1 VFCQLEMLQNCLP
14 QNVRRVLRDLPA
26 SLDETYERMLREISK
41 VNPDQVYRLLQCLA
55 VSTRPLRVEEL
66 AEVLAL
72 DFDAA
77 EEGIPALNKD
87 WRWDDERQGV
97 LATCSSLIVVVELD
111 GDSIDDDSIYD
122 DLQGTTHV
130 VQFAHFSVKEFL
142 TSDRLA
148 DIKEDISRFHIRPEP
163 AHTVIAQACLAI
175 LLRSDHNDSA
185 KGCSPLSEYAARHWV
200 DHAHFGNVSLLIED
214 GMRHLFDPAEP
225 YFTAWLSLYNLD
237 REWLSFTREP
247 FEQPSQSNFTSL
259 GEDDAAPLCL
269 YYAALCGFRGLT
281 KFLITK
287 YPQHLNATVGLNMS
301 PLVAALYSRHIQV
314 AQLLLQHGAVL
325 PIRAN
330 GRTLLHAASAD
341 GLVDVAQWL
350 LIGADANAQDDGHR
364 TSLHKASE
372 KGHVDIVR
380 LLIEHGAD
388 IHARDQYQL
397 TPLHRAENA
406 ETAQLLIKH
415 GADVHARDQ
424 NQSTPLHLAQE
435 AETAQVL
442 IKHGADVHAR
452 DQSQS
457 MPLHLAQEAETAQVL
472 IKHGADVHA
481 RDQSQS
487 TPLHRAR
494 RAETAQVLIKHGADV
509 HARDQSQST
518 PLHLAQRAET
528 AQVLIKH
535 GADVHARDQSQ
546 STPLHRAR
554 RAETAQV
561 LIKHG
566 ADVHARDQCQST
578 PLHLVRRAETAQ
590 VLIKHGANVHARDQS
605 QSTPLHRASSLPSWL
620 GKNPVHLLIERGAS
634 VNAYDKN
641 HQTPLHRVSS
651 CDDPDVGSLRLLLEN
666 GANVDVEDDK
676 GLTAFQ
682 IASAKGWR
690 HREIAQLLLD
700 HRARIVSNTID

>member
-122 DLQGTTHV
+122 DLRGTTHV

-200 DHAHFGNVSLLIED
+200 DHAHFGNVSLRIED

-237 REWLSFTREP
+237 REWLSFTRER

-259 GEDDAAPLCL
+259 GEDDDAPLCL

-325 PIRAN
+325 PIGAN

-372 KGHVDIVR
+372 NGHVDIVR

-546 STPLHRAR
+546 STPLHLCVDRA
-554 RAETAQV
+554 
-561 LIKHG
+561 G
-566 ADVHARDQCQST
+566 M
-578 PLHLVRRAETAQ
+578 
-590 VLIKHGANVHARDQS
+590 
-605 QSTPLHRASSLPSWL
+605 
-620 GKNPVHLLIERGAS
+620 
-634 VNAYDKN
+634 
-641 HQTPLHRVSS
+641 
-651 CDDPDVGSLRLLLEN
+651 LR
-666 GANVDVEDDK
+666 
-676 GLTAFQ
+676 
-682 IASAKGWR
+682 
-690 HREIAQLLLD
+690 
-700 HRARIVSNTID
+700 